1 MRDVYFDPAQVVV
14 FITAGLLTLSA
25 APKIAA
31 SSLAPP
37 AVRDGFNAIL
47 EKSLEQNIEK
57 QRKNQTTPALKQ
69 IRACLQ
75 ARSPA
80 RHLSAQTAPS
90 ILRKMTLPAPP
101 FLSALL
107 LAEEESQA
115 AVDRRSLRGA
125 GIRHIR
131 VVTSGCEVAR
141 FFAANIPNLE
151 EVIVCPPR
159 LADMDALRF
168 AALIRSHP
176 LLPHVPLVALTSN
189 SSNREALE
197 QAGFNAVLQRPFNSQ
212 ELLKTL
218 REAARRSRKAHA
230 ALAAWLR
237 TLDKLPDHTE
247 FDELLEACTPL
258 ERGALTAS
266 EACRRGMILLRE
278 HRWDDA
284 LPLLQKA
291 AVDIETSG
299 DANAALSALYR
310 AKGEHAK
317 AAQSLKESLRGY
329 VDAQAWGKVSQ
340 VANCLFREAS
350 GEGHPLLGEIERA
363 IRQGKI
369 FVAQEL
375 MDILQPDADQSSTCP
390 AQEEILNALNRGL
403 SALSPAQA
411 ADARETLELALL
423 QNGKKQLAHALDAPS
438 SIAASYVSTN
448 SGEIKASR
456 SSINESATQTSPSS
470 APTSASSDISSGAAP
485 CPSSA
490 PSPGSCASFSS
501 PDGFTGSSASVST
514 ALPENIPLNEDTDAV
529 IPPIN
534 DPAPLAPSRLPSLL
548 GEVMTVIRGTLRL
561 YKASK

>member
-1 MRDVYFDPAQVVV
+1 
-14 FITAGLLTLSA
+14 
-25 APKIAA
+25 
-31 SSLAPP
+31 
-37 AVRDGFNAIL
+37 
-47 EKSLEQNIEK
+47 
-57 QRKNQTTPALKQ
+57 
-69 IRACLQ
+69 
-75 ARSPA
+75 
-80 RHLSAQTAPS
+80 
-90 ILRKMTLPAPP
+90 MTLPAPP

-151 EVIVCPPR
+151 EVTVCPPR
-159 LADMDALRF
+159 LADMDALHF

-189 SSNREALE
+189 ASNREALE
-197 QAGFNAVLQRPFNSQ
+197 HAGFNAVLQRPFNSQ

-237 TLDKLPDHTE
+237 TLDRLPDHTD
-247 FDELLEACTPL
+247 FDKLLEAYTPV
-258 ERGALTAS
+258 ERNALTAS
-266 EACRRGMILLRE
+266 EACRHGMLLLRE
-278 HRWDDA
+278 HKWDEA

-329 VDAQAWGKVSQ
+329 IDAQAWGKVNQ

-350 GEGHPLLGEIERA
+350 REGHPLLSEIERA

-375 MDILQPDADQSSTCP
+375 MDILQPDADRSSPCAT
-390 AQEEILNALNRGL
+390 QEEILNALNRGL

-423 QNGKKQLAHALDAPS
+423 QNGKKQLAHALNVPS
-438 SIAASYVSTN
+438 TIAASYVSTN
-448 SGEIKASR
+448 SGDIEASR
-456 SSINESATQTSPSS
+456 FSINESGAQTSPSS
-470 APTSASSDISSGAAP
+470 ALTSASLTISPDASFGASP
-485 CPSSA
+485 GPSSA
-490 PSPGSCASFSS
+490 PSLGSSASFSS
-501 PDGFTGSSASVST
+501 PDGFTGNAASVST
-514 ALPENIPLNEDTDAV
+514 ALPESFPLNEDTDAV
-529 IPPIN
+529 VPPISA
-534 DPAPLAPSRLPSLL
+534 PAPLAPSRLPSLL